1 MAGKFEWH
9 KFSEVDLDDGFFD
22 SLKADYEEFPDWFK
36 RKSDAGESALVFHDE
51 QGVGAFIYLKRENEA
66 IKLSDSTILPA
77 ISRVKIGTL
86 RLAER
91 YRGMRLGEG
100 ALGVS
105 LWKWC
110 EDRTEEIYVTVYE
123 KYSELINLFERFGFI
138 CMGRNR
144 RGECIYLKSRSKID
158 YSDPYKSFPFIRPDF
173 SKAGLIPIYERYHD
187 RLFPYS
193 ELKIKKREIEE
204 ETAGNGITK
213 VYIASPF
220 TAMHYEIDEP
230 VYIYRIYEG
239 DTGKTYKSAVTSYC
253 TITKMEVIK
262 SNGKTTISLADFIKN
277 AGNKTVFSPEELTVT
292 YENQKNIIMLELV
305 YNGYFGKGHNVIH
318 KDLKNQGLFN
328 SHPYQLDFS
337 KDQFTKILEM
347 GDVDAQNVII
357 D

>member
-9 KFSEVDLDDGFFD
+9 KFSEVDLDDCFFD
-22 SLKADYEEFPDWFK
+22 SLKKDYKEFPDWFK
-36 RKSDAGESALVFHDE
+36 KKSAAGENALVFHDE
-51 QGVGAFIYLKRENEA
+51 LGVGAFVYLKQENEA
-66 IKLSDSTILPA
+66 IKLSDSTLLPA
-77 ISRVKIGTL
+77 IPRIKIGTL

-105 LWKWC
+105 LWKWR
-110 EDRTEEIYVTVYE
+110 EDRAEEIYVTVFE
-123 KYSELINLFERFGFI
+123 KHSELISLFERFGFI
-138 CMGRNR
+138 CIGTNL

-158 YSDPYKSFPFIRPDF
+158 YCDPYKSFPFIRSDF

-187 RLFPYS
+187 QLFPYS

-204 ETAGNGITK
+204 ETAGNGVTK

-220 TAMHYEIDEP
+220 TAVHYEIGEP

-262 SNGKTTISLADFIKN
+262 SNGNAAICLNDFIKN

-292 YENQKNIIMLELV
+292 YESQKNIVMMELV

-318 KDLKNQGLFN
+318 KDLNDQGLFK

-337 KDQFTKILEM
+337 KDQFVKILEM
-347 GDVDAQNVII
+347 GNVDVQNVII